1 MTCEIRRDTVEQEQ
15 AENTEDRVVRRDG
28 VLRYMLRGLFWPFGI
43 VVRAYR
49 GMWWVLGFRQPR
61 ETARVSPAVHSPA
74 RQSLAGR
81 KRLRRVTRLL
91 LSILPR
97 WVQGTLGYPVSSNIG
112 RSLSPEIRVSPTK
125 PCGKGSKRKQDEL
138 DEDEEEEEEHQ
149 TWVEALTQEL
159 ADDEGPEEDPDY
171 EPSTVETE
179 SDEYRSHNNTESDIE
194 VQEKGVVIIKD
205 VKTDIE
211 PSTPAQVSCPPV

>member
-1 MTCEIRRDTVEQEQ
+1 MTSEISNTMEQEQ
-15 AENTEDRVVRRDG
+15 AQNTEGKVVRRNG
-28 VLRYMLRGLFWPFGI
+28 VFRSLVHGLFWPFRI

-49 GMWWVLGFRQPR
+49 GFWWVLGFRQSQ
-61 ETARVSPAVHSPA
+61 EKGLASPEVTSPT

-81 KRLRRVTRLL
+81 KRLHRATRLL

-97 WVQGTLGYPVSSNIG
+97 WLQGALGYPVSSSIG
-112 RSLSPEIRVSPTK
+112 LSLSPEIRVSPTK

-138 DEDEEEEEEHQ
+138 DEDEEEDEEHP

-159 ADDEGPEEDPDY
+159 ADDEAPEEDPDY

-179 SDEYRSHNNTESDIE
+179 SEEYRSHNNTESDIE
-194 VQEKGVVIIKD
+194 VQEKGVVVIED
-205 VKTDIE
+205 VNTVVE
-211 PSTPAQVSCPPV
+211 PSSPSEVTLADN

>member
-1 MTCEIRRDTVEQEQ
+1 MTCEPRRDTMEQEQ
-15 AENTEDRVVRRDG
+15 AENTEDTVVRRDG
-28 VLRYMLRGLFWPFGI
+28 VLRSMLRGLFWPFGI
-43 VVRAYR
+43 VVRAYH
-49 GMWWVLGFRQPR
+49 GVWWVMGFRQPR
-61 ETARVSPAVHSPA
+61 EMTIVSPAVPSPA
-74 RQSLAGR
+74 RQNLAGR

-97 WVQGTLGYPVSSNIG
+97 WVQGALGYPVSSNIG

-138 DEDEEEEEEHQ
+138 EDEEEEEDHQ

-159 ADDEGPEEDPDY
+159 ADEGPEEDPDY
-171 EPSTVETE
+171 EPSSVETE
-179 SDEYRSHNNTESDIE
+179 SEEYCSQNNTESDIE
-194 VQEKGVVIIKD
+194 VQGKGVVVIED

-211 PSTPAQVSCPPV
+211 PSAPAQVACPPV